1 MVCARTDCPPWASGV
16 DIDPEVLRIGEE
28 IAGRMDLRNAAAE
41 HLPYGN
47 SEFDLVISRV
57 SLPYTDLPKAAREM
71 RRVLRT
77 GGRIWLALHDFR
89 MFKRQW
95 TGSRTWRERLFM
107 SYVAANSALLHL
119 TLHTFSCFG
128 RRESWQTESSI
139 LRILKRCGFH
149 AVRVEPGCCLVVTA
163 RG

>member
-1 MVCARTDCPPWASGV
+1 
-16 DIDPEVLRIGEE
+16 
-28 IAGRMDLRNAAAE
+28 MDLRNAAAE

-95 TGSRTWRERLFM
+95 TGSRTWRERSPALGG
-107 SYVAANSALLHL
+107 ANPGKQNRPYCVSSSAVDF
-119 TLHTFSCFG
+119 T
-128 RRESWQTESSI
+128 R
-139 LRILKRCGFH
+139 
-149 AVRVEPGCCLVVTA
+149 
-163 RG
+163 